1 MRRWLTYAALIFS
14 LVAFIGCSRGG
25 FLRVARN
32 SPERDGASNV
42 PRGSTRQMGTHFGS
56 NNK

>member
-25 FLRVARN
+25 D
-32 SPERDGASNV
+32 SEK
-42 PRGSTRQMGTHFGS
+42 
-56 NNK
+56 NKDLDRPKPAQAPKNQ